1 MAPASQ
7 DRLERM
13 RAALRKFLE
22 LIDAKATAK
31 NFAHA
36 LPALDPVVAEKA
48 RLQLVQDL
56 KTAIENDLEALVEQH
71 NLGTRLAEL
80 DTLTH
85 EADERQRQGTS
96 DAELKDVW
104 RPDLDIATAIRAR
117 VAADQAPRLA
127 ALEAELA
134 RLQAANA
141 ESEARL
147 ADTAAQTTAAR
158 AEVRDAL
165 ALIDQLLDSV
175 SMKAPEDEQALRA
188 TLDTL
193 LTELGPP
200 T

>member
-1 MAPASQ
+1 M
-7 DRLERM
+7 
-13 RAALRKFLE
+13 
-22 LIDAKATAK
+22 
-31 NFAHA
+31 
-36 LPALDPVVAEKA
+36 
-48 RLQLVQDL
+48 QDL

-158 AEVRDAL
+158 AEVRGRGLVRGEL
-165 ALIDQLLDSV
+165 A
-175 SMKAPEDEQALRA
+175 R
-188 TLDTL
+188 
-193 LTELGPP
+193 
-200 T
+200 

>member
-1 MAPASQ
+1 M
-7 DRLERM
+7 
-13 RAALRKFLE
+13 
-22 LIDAKATAK
+22 
-31 NFAHA
+31 
-36 LPALDPVVAEKA
+36 
-48 RLQLVQDL
+48 QDL

-134 RLQAANA
+134 RLQAAK
-141 ESEARL
+141 SEARL